1 MIKLDIEHLATEVIR
16 RAYILIADTK
26 CEGFAASVHDSKEQR
41 SLFIEQAFKVKDIR
55 AILGV
60 SQLELW
66 KEQ

>member
-1 MIKLDIEHLATEVIR
+1 MIR

-55 AILGV
+55 AMLGV